1 MIGQDTIQTILDAAR
16 IDEVISDFVTLK
28 KRGVNL
34 LGHCPFHNEKTPSF
48 TVSPAKGIYKCF
60 GCGKAGNSVNF
71 VMEHEHYTYPEALKY
86 LARKYNIEIEEV
98 AVSPEQQQALTERE
112 TLLNITEFASK
123 HFIHNLHEVE
133 EGKAIGLTYFRER
146 GFTPEIIRKF
156 ELGYCLEKWD
166 DFTALAV
173 KSGYSPEYL
182 VKSGLLIEKDKDQYY
197 DRFRSRVMFPI
208 HNLSGKVIGFTGR
221 ILSSD
226 KTKPKYVNSPES
238 EIYNKSKT
246 LYGIYFAKNS
256 ITSSDLC
263 YLVEGNT
270 DVISFV
276 QAGIENVVASSGTS
290 LTTEQIKMIRRYTP
304 NITIIYDGD
313 AAGIKA
319 SLRGTDMILQEGMN
333 VKIVMLP
340 AGDDPDSYARGHSRE
355 QIIDY
360 IRANEVNFIFFKSN
374 LLLKEAGGDPVKKAG
389 LVKEIVQTISI
400 IPDAVSREF
409 YIRECSGRLDIGE
422 QVLWNELNKVLRN
435 RQKKSSDQE
444 EDAETPEPTEFS
456 AEPQLL
462 FDPFDSEA
470 HEKHLVSLLLNYGE
484 LEIFLTEKQ
493 KDKHEPDVA
502 IRVSALVNEIVGAL
516 ALEFSNE
523 LYRRVFDEYM
533 KLADG
538 ETQPG
543 QQYFINHP
551 DAGIS
556 KLAVDLLS
564 SPHQLSPNWEARNNT
579 HVPSHTDEDRK
590 VLTRDVM
597 STLHAIKAR
606 QLERVKKQFQDNIKI
621 AQENGEIDECLMLIT
636 KLLEY
641 EKQYREA
648 NVVLGRIVTR

>member
-1 MIGQDTIQTILDAAR
+1 LIGPDTIQAILDAAR
-16 IDEVISDFVTLK
+16 IDEVIGDFVTLK
-28 KRGVNL
+28 KRGVNM

-71 VMEHEHYTYPEALKY
+71 VMEHEHYSYPEALKY
-86 LARKYNIEIEEV
+86 LARKYNIEIEEK
-98 AVSPEQQQALTERE
+98 AISPEQQQALTERE

-123 HFIHNLHEVE
+123 HFVHNLHEVE

-166 DFTALAV
+166 DFTTLAI
-173 KSGYSPEYL
+173 KSGYGPESL
-182 VKSGLLIEKDKDQYY
+182 VRSGLLIEKDKDQYY
-197 DRFRSRVMFPI
+197 DRFRARVMFPI
-208 HNLSGKVIGFTGR
+208 HNLSGKVTGFTGR

-226 KTKPKYVNSPES
+226 KSKPKYVNSPES

-246 LYGIYFAKNS
+246 LYGIFFAKNS

-340 AGDDPDSYARGHSRE
+340 AGEDPDSYARSHSRE
-355 QIIDY
+355 EINNY
-360 IRANEVNFIFFKSN
+360 IRSNEVNFIFFKSN

-409 YIRECSGRLDIGE
+409 YVRECSGRLDVGE
-422 QVLWNELNKVLRN
+422 QVLWNELNKVLRA
-435 RQKKSSDQE
+435 RLKKTAGQNE
-444 EDAETPEPTEFS
+444 EEEAPEPTTFD
-456 AEPQLL
+456 AEPQTL
-462 FDPFDSEA
+462 FNPFDSEA
-470 HEKHLVSLLLNYGE
+470 HEKHLVFLLLNYGE
-484 LEIFLTEKQ
+484 MEM
-493 KDKHEPDVA
+493 
-502 IRVSALVNEIVGAL
+502 
-516 ALEFSNE
+516 EFSNE
-523 LYRRVFDEYM
+523 DEKGHKEYHTLTVSGLMQDIAQALTIEFTNTLYNQVFDDYM
-533 KLADG
+533 KLVFDK
-538 ETQPG
+538 TPPN
-543 QQYFINHP
+543 QQYFINHE
-551 DAGIS
+551 DAAIS
-556 KLAVDLLS
+556 KLSIDLLS
-564 SPHQLSPNWEARNNT
+564 NPHQLSPNWEAKNNT
-579 HVPSHTDEDRK
+579 HVPVHGDDDRK

-597 STLHAIKAR
+597 STLHAIKSR
-606 QLERVKKQFQDNIKI
+606 QLEKMMKQLQDKIKI
-621 AQENGEIDECLMLIT
+621 AHENRDEDECQILQAKHI
-636 KLLEY
+636 EY
-641 EKQYREA
+641 YKQYREA
-648 NVVLGRIVTR
+648 NSVLGRVIPR